1 MVGQFVTSKAGH
13 DKGTLYVVVGEQGN
27 LLALSDGK
35 GKTTE
40 APKKKSRKH
49 LQPINAFVADELKE
63 KLASGA
69 KVRPEEI
76 KFAIRQYKETI
87 CCNKER

>member
-1 MVGQFVTSKAGH
+1 MTSKAGH
-13 DKGTLYVVVGEQGN
+13 DKDTLYVVVGDQGN
-27 LLALSDGK
+27 LLALSDGR
-35 GKTTE
+35 GKTVD

-63 KLASGA
+63 KLVSGA
-69 KVRPEEI
+69 KVWPEEI
-76 KFAIRQYKETI
+76 KFAIRQYKENI